1 MAEKPFIRFYCNW
14 KKGSKSMTEWIRYI
28 LEIAGTIAFAIS
40 GALVAIGA
48 GLDLFGVIFIG
59 AVTAVG
65 GGIMRDIL
73 LGINPPSALTN
84 LTWIGLAI
92 FVSLAVFAA
101 AYIMREK
108 FNSVKSKIEHINNIF
123 DACGLA
129 AFTVTGAEV
138 AIAAGHSDNFFIPV
152 LLGMITGVGGG
163 IFRDILTDTTP
174 YVLKK
179 HVYALASIAGGLLY
193 YFLSRSGHGIAVA
206 VAIAT
211 VVAIRLLAT
220 KYHWSLPKLHIE
232 E

>member
-1 MAEKPFIRFYCNW
+1 
-14 KKGSKSMTEWIRYI
+14 MTEWIRYI
-28 LEIAGTIAFAIS
+28 LEIAGTIAFAVS

-138 AIAAGHSDNFFIPV
+138 AIKAGFSDNFFVPV

-163 IFRDILTDTTP
+163 IFRDILTNATP

-179 HVYALASIAGGLLY
+179 HVYALASIAGGLVY
-193 YFLSRSGHGIAVA
+193 YFLSGVNPALASA
-206 VAIAT
+206 VAIF
-211 VVAIRLLAT
+211 VVFAIRILAT
-220 KYHWSLPKLHIE
+220 KYRWSLPKVNLKDE
-232 E
+232 

>member
-1 MAEKPFIRFYCNW
+1 
-14 KKGSKSMTEWIRYI
+14 MTEWIRYI
-28 LEIAGTIAFAIS
+28 LEIAGTVAFAVS

-48 GLDLFGVIFIG
+48 GLDLFGVTFIG

-65 GGIMRDIL
+65 GGILRDIL
-73 LGINPPSALTN
+73 LGKTPPSAFTN
-84 LTWIGLAI
+84 LMWIALAI
-92 FVSLAVFAA
+92 AVSLLVFLV

-108 FNSVKSKIEHINNIF
+108 FDSVKGKIEHINNIF
-123 DACGLA
+123 DAAGLA

-138 AIAAGHSDNFFIPV
+138 AITAGYSDNFFIPV

-193 YFLSRSGHGIAVA
+193 YFLSGINVTLAST
-206 VAIAT
+206 VAIAA

-220 KYHWSLPKLHIE
+220 HYRWSLPKVNLKDE
-232 E
+232 